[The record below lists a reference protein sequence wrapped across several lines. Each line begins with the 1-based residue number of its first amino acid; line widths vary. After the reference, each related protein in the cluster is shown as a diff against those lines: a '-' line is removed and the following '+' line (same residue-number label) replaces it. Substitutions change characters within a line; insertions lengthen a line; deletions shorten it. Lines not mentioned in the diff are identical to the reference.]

1 MISNRPIFCFT
12 LLAAFV
18 LIAGKL
24 AAAPPVTPVF
34 LEGEIV
40 FATIVATDAPF
51 RADPTGEQDA
61 TEAINR
67 ALDRVR
73 QLGGGTC
80 YLPAGTYRVEGNLE
94 IPATVTLMG
103 DWRRPRPGEPIRGTI
118 LHAYAGRGDAEG
130 QPFIRVKK
138 PKQGHLKRVAIGYPE
153 QEPDDIVP
161 YPFTIEG
168 NVSHIR
174 EITLINSYR
183 GINMADNSGSVVS
196 EIYGTVL
203 ETGVATRNS
212 VELCRAYNMEF
223 SPEYWAGAG
232 EPFFPAGG
240 GVAPVRGFMAE
251 NLHALRIGKSDGI
264 AIYDVDA
271 SPAKVALEAAT
282 VAHERER
289 MLTDPKKYGLGGVVW
304 KVPGPRARN
313 GWDAWYFGAH
323 YADLDTVP
331 ELPDVSFDFPG
342 PRAPARMGP
351 DSVYNVRDA
360 RFGATGDGE
369 ADDTRAIRAALEA
382 AGEAGGGTVYLPQ
395 GQYRLTAPLTVPS
408 GVELRGPLAVGQIRA
423 WFEACSLLVDWQPE
437 PDADVFSAPAAV
449 TLEADAGMRG
459 LMVSHTRNIWETD
472 DDGELVITPMPYAV
486 RGAGEGVWLQDVTF
500 TNAYLGIDLATHR
513 CDDFVIKDLWATFLR
528 EGIRV
533 GGGTTG
539 GTMEIVSVDFGP
551 WHGWRRLPETAER
564 GVRSPYNEWINE
576 HLDLFVFEDCA
587 ELDLFS
593 LASFFPEVNAI
604 LRDGGAGG
612 PRDLEFWL
620 SMFDV
625 SKREGILAQA
635 GDGIDF
641 YGLFLTGGN
650 SGVYNWLEFGP
661 DFTGS
666 FDVYGTTLQP
676 TYYNRPMI
684 EWPEGFSWYPGRS
697 LTADKPVQAS
707 TAPHAGRKAEFA
719 VDADPRTYWESRP
732 DRGGELV
739 VDLGA
744 VRDLDRWRLLNHG
757 LYGGHWLNTWTASI
771 HVSEDGESF
780 EHVDRFAG
788 NIIPLVERPLPE
800 GIRGRYVK
808 LRVEKG
814 TSALGFQR
822 ARIHQFDVF
831 GPSPE
836 DELRPN
842 EK

>member
-1 MISNRPIFCFT
+1 MINNQPITRFT
-12 LLAAFV
+12 LLMIFV
-18 LIAGKL
+18 LFAGKL

-34 LEGEIV
+34 LEDEIV
-40 FATIVATDAPF
+40 FATIVATDAPY

-67 ALDRVR
+67 AMDRVR

-103 DWRRPRPGEPIRGTI
+103 DWRRPRPGEPVGGTV
-118 LHAYAGRGDAEG
+118 LHAYTGRGDAEG

-138 PKQGHLKRVAIGYPE
+138 PKQGHLKRIAIGYPE
-153 QEPDDIVP
+153 QEPNDIVP

-232 EPFFPAGG
+232 EPFFPAGSD
-240 GVAPVRGFMAE
+240 VAPVQNFMAE

-264 AIYDVDA
+264 AIYDVHA
-271 SPAKVALEAAT
+271 SPARVAVEAAMQE
-282 VAHERER
+282 HEKER
-289 MLTDPKKYGLGGVVW
+289 MLTNPKKYGLGGVVW
-304 KVPGPRARN
+304 KVPGPRGRN
-313 GWDAWYFGAH
+313 GWDAWYFGTH

-342 PRAPARMGP
+342 PRAPARMSP
-351 DSVYNVRDA
+351 DSIFNVRDEG
-360 RFGATGDGE
+360 FGAAGDGE

-395 GQYRLTAPLTVPS
+395 GQYRLTEPLIVPS

-423 WFEACSLLVDWQPE
+423 WFEACSLLVDWQSE

-449 TLEADAGMRG
+449 TLEANAGMRG
-459 LMVSHTRNIWETD
+459 LMVSHTRNIWEMD

-500 TNAYLGIDLATHR
+500 TNAYLGVDFATHR
-513 CDDFVIKDLWATFLR
+513 CDDFLIKDLWATFLR

-533 GGGTTG
+533 GGCTTG

-551 WHGWRRLPETAER
+551 WHGWKRLPETTER

-612 PRDLEFWL
+612 PRNIEFWL

-625 SKREGILAQA
+625 SKREGILARS

-641 YGLFLTGGN
+641 YGLFLTGGD

-661 DFTGS
+661 EFSGS
-666 FDVYGTTLQP
+666 LDVYGTTLQP
-676 TYYNRPMI
+676 IYYNRPMI
-684 EWPEGFSWYPGRS
+684 DWPEGFNWYPGRS
-697 LTADKPVQAS
+697 LTADKPVEAS
-707 TAPHAGRKAEFA
+707 TAPHADRKAEFA

-732 DRGGELV
+732 DHGGELV

-771 HVSEDGESF
+771 HVSEDGKKYKQL
-780 EHVDRFAG
+780 DRFAG
-788 NIIPLVERPLPE
+788 NTIPVVERPLPP
-800 GIRGRYVK
+800 GTRGRYLK
-808 LRVEKG
+808 LKVEKG
-814 TSALGFQR
+814 TGSLGFQR

-831 GPSPE
+831 GPTP
-836 DELRPN
+836 
-842 EK
+842 

>member
-1 MISNRPIFCFT
+1 MKTRLPTAILSILAT
-12 LLAAFV
+12 LV
-18 LIAGKL
+18 VSAGGRSVT
-24 AAAPPVTPVF
+24 PPATPVF
-34 LEGEIV
+34 LEDEIV
-40 FATIVATDAPF
+40 FATIVATDAPY
-51 RADPTGEQDA
+51 RADPTGERDA
-61 TEAINR
+61 TGAINR
-67 ALDRVR
+67 AMDRVR

-103 DWRRPRPGEPIRGTI
+103 DWQRPRPGEPIGGTI
-118 LHAYAGRGDAEG
+118 LHAYAGRGDADG
-130 QPFIRVKK
+130 QAFIRVKH

-153 QEPDDIVP
+153 QDPGAIVP

-168 NVSHIR
+168 TVSHIR

-196 EIYGTVL
+196 EIYGTAL
-203 ETGVATRNS
+203 ETGIATRNS
-212 VELCRAYNMEF
+212 VELCRVYNVEF
-223 SPEYWAGAG
+223 SPDYWAGVG

-240 GVAPVRGFMAE
+240 DVASVRDFMAE

-271 SPAKVALEAAT
+271 RPVQVALEAAT
-282 VAHERER
+282 LAHERER
-289 MLTDPKKYGLGGVVW
+289 MLTNPKKYGLGGVVW

-342 PRAPARMGP
+342 PRAPARMDP
-351 DSVYNVRDA
+351 DAIFNVRDA
-360 RFGATGDGE
+360 RFGAVGDGE
-369 ADDTRAIRAALEA
+369 ADDTRAIQAALAA
-382 AGEAGGGTVYLPQ
+382 AGQTGGGTVYLPQ
-395 GQYRLTAPLTVPS
+395 GLYRLTGPLTVPS

-437 PDADVFSAPAAV
+437 PGTDVFTAPAAV

-459 LMVSHTRNIWETD
+459 LMISHTRNIWEMD
-472 DDGELVITPMPYAV
+472 ADGELVITPMPYAV

-500 TNAYLGIDLATHR
+500 TNAYLGVDFATYR
-513 CDDFVIKDLWATFLR
+513 CDDFMIKDLWATFLR

-539 GTMEIVSVDFGP
+539 GTMEIVTVDFGP
-551 WHGWRRLPETAER
+551 WHGWKRLPQETER
-564 GVRSPYNEWINE
+564 GVRSPYNAWINE
-576 HLDLFVFEDCA
+576 HLDLYVFEDCA

-593 LASFFPEVNAI
+593 LASFFPEVNVI
-604 LRDGGAGG
+604 LRDGETGG

-625 SKREGILAQA
+625 SKREGILAEA

-641 YGLFLTGGN
+641 YGLFLTGGD

-666 FDVYGTTLQP
+666 LDVYGTTLQP
-676 TYYNRPMI
+676 IYYNRPMI
-684 EWPEGFSWYPGRS
+684 EWPEGFAWYPGRS
-697 LTADKPVQAS
+697 LTAGKPVEAS
-707 TAPHAGRKAEFA
+707 TAPFSDRAARFA

-732 DRGGELV
+732 DHGGELV

-771 HVSEDGESF
+771 HVSDDGETF
-780 EHVDRFAG
+780 EQVDRFAG
-788 NIIPLVERPLPE
+788 NIVPVVERPLPE
-800 GIRGRYVK
+800 GTRGRYLK
-808 LRVEKG
+808 LDIEKG

-822 ARIHQFDVF
+822 ARIHQFDVY
-831 GPSPE
+831 GPTP
-836 DELRPN
+836 
-842 EK
+842 